1 MNQVIDLAITYKF
14 LKNLVTPFEK
24 WPAYKLGLIDKDGN
38 IVKQRKDRLKQ
49 EEKDAL
55 GYFDVV
61 TLNLRKLLGKL
72 PGGQSAIATYAAALL
87 LLKEYPKKNLK
98 EDYEPSEQEVALML
112 NETIKE
118 IEEGQDLVIS
128 PITKARAK
136 ADKLK
141 YRETNKKETPNAKGF
156 LNFVNQN
163 IKKVEEEQAVTN
175 STDGIAGLR
184 PDSIGVKKKAMI
196 RYKKANQ
203 KLAPSRMGKRF
214 VNFVAEEENKP
225 RVAKG
230 LVYETDVYGAKAY
243 HAGCSESGCGWQS
256 KRYDKITQAQAAMKK
271 HHENEHFKVNE
282 GE

>member
-24 WPAYKLGLIDKDGN
+24 WPAYKLGIIDKDGN
-38 IVKQRKDRLKQ
+38 IIKQRRDRLKQ

-61 TLNLRKLLGKL
+61 SLNLRKLLGKL
-72 PGGQSAIATYAAALL
+72 PGGKSAIATYAAAYL

-98 EDYEPSEQEVALML
+98 EGFEPSEQQVALML
-112 NETIKE
+112 QQAIKE
-118 IEEGQDLVIS
+118 
-128 PITKARAK
+128 
-136 ADKLK
+136 
-141 YRETNKKETPNAKGF
+141 
-156 LNFVNQN
+156 
-163 IKKVEEEQAVTN
+163 VEEELAVTN
-175 STDGIAGLR
+175 STAGVAGLR

-214 VNFVAEEENKP
+214 INFVAEEEKKP

-271 HHENEHFKVNE
+271 HHESEHFKVNE

>member
-1 MNQVIDLAITYKF
+1 MNQAIDLAITYKF

-38 IVKQRKDRLKQ
+38 IIKQRRERLKQ
-49 EEKDAL
+49 EEKNAL
-55 GYFDVV
+55 GYFDIM

-87 LLKEYPKKNLK
+87 LLKEYPKKDLK
-98 EDYEPSEQEVALML
+98 EGFEPSEQQVAYML
-112 NETIKE
+112 KEAIKE
-118 IEEGQDLVIS
+118 IEEGEDLVIS
-128 PITKARAK
+128 PVTKARAK

-141 YRETNKKETPNAKGF
+141 YRELNKKETPNAKGF

-163 IKKVEEEQAVTN
+163 VKKVQEEMPTN
-175 STDGIAGLR
+175 NTGGIAGLT

-214 VNFVAEEENKP
+214 VNFVAEEEKKP